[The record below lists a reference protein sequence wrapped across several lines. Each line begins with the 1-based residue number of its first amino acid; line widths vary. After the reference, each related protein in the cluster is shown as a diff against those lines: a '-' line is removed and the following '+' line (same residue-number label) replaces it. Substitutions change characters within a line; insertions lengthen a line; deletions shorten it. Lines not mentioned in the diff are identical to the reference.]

1 MIPLFHASHGIVLEE
16 TEFYGLD
23 CSVRISSKIIVYKFI
38 LLVKQVLSIY
48 ESNSRQHYKDYKD
61 YIELQNGIRL
71 LWSSWTDFASAKEVN
86 EAVLAD
92 SPVFFNYK
100 MLIQRMR
107 TPRGVKVAS
116 KMSDIRES
124 ARTICQEA
132 FTLQGDLMEIQ
143 QRVEDAVAE
152 ECEDPIKL
160 PLLNVVDVP
169 SLDPI
174 VEIQLVS
181 GEPVTAAGEKFEVS
195 LS

>member
-1 MIPLFHASHGIVLEE
+1 MESFWKEPNFMDWIVQ
-16 TEFYGLD
+16 F
-23 CSVRISSKIIVYKFI
+23 RISSKIIVYKFI

-48 ESNSRQHYKDYKD
+48 ESNSRQHYKD

-132 FTLQGDLMEIQ
+132 FTLQGHLMEIQ

-152 ECEDPIKL
+152 ECEDAIKL